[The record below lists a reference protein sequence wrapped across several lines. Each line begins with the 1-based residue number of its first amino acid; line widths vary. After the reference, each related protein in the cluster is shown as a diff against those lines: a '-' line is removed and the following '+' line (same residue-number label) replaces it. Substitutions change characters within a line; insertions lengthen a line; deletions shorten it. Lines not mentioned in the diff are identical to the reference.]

1 MERWGRWESDKKY
14 LCLAKFQPPAV
25 PLLFGPVLSCPILF
39 YPVPFPQSPKRFTN
53 TNNTAANSME
63 KCCFVYDTELLNT
76 THLIYKQILTKK
88 ICTTL
93 KNNMIYVFNII
104 SYVL

>member
-39 YPVPFPQSPKRFTN
+39 YPVPFPQQSHLSSSVPLRHLQSPP
-53 TNNTAANSME
+53 A
-63 KCCFVYDTELLNT
+63 D
-76 THLIYKQILTKK
+76 HLATGGPASRVPKSKK
-88 ICTTL
+88 IYEH
-93 KNNMIYVFNII
+93 KQY
-104 SYVL
+104 SSK